1 MRRCE
6 RVEAQLPELT
16 NGGVRSH
23 CVRHTSRFVPK
34 TSVHKFLCFQTFRHE
49 VQYAHTLG
57 GARLLYVRV

>member
-16 NGGVRSH
+16 NGGVRPH

-49 VQYAHTLG
+49 VSMLILWAELG
-57 GARLLYVRV
+57 SCM